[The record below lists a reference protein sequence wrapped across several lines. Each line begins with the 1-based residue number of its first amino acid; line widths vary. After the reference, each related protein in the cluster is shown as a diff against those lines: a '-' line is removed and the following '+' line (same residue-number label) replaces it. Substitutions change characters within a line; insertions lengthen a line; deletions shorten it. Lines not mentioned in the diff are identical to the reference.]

1 MIEQRKRIRYSGHA
15 LEQMQE
21 RGATREEVEEAI
33 RTGEHIPA
41 KRGRK
46 AFRHNFQ
53 FNAEW
58 GNKHYAIKQVM
69 PIVVEEGNEYIVVT
83 VYTFYF

>member
-1 MIEQRKRIRYSGHA
+1 MIEQRKRIRCSEHA
-15 LEQMQE
+15 WEQMRE
-21 RGATREEVEEAI
+21 RGARQEETETAI
-33 RTGEHIPA
+33 LKGEQIPA
-41 KRGRK
+41 KKGRK